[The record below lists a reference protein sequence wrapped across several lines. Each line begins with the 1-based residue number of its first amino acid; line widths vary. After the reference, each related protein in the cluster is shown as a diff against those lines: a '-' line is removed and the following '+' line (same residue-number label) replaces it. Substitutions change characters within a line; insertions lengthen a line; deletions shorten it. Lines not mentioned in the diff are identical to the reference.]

1 MVLKGKLLKTEN
13 FRNWKT
19 RFALSFD
26 LAFLQY
32 DASWIHSP
40 YRRIMIARATQEGI
54 EAIPIPRYFLI

>member
-40 YRRIMIARATQEGI
+40 YRRTMIASPTQKGI
-54 EAIPIPRYFLI
+54 EAIPIRRHFLI